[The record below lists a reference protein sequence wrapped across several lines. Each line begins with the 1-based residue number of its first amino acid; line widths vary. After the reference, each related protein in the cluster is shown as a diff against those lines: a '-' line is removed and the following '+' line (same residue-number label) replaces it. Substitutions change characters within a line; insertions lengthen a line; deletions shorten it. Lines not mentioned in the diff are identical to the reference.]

1 MGTRNIRHLGD
12 LLHGDHLLHVRCWW
26 CKREALFSPRD
37 LYSYFG
43 GARAL
48 QSLKFVCDPRRGGCG
63 RGDPEISVRTGAHKL
78 NGVLY
83 RAKPTPV
90 NLKPGALS
98 RLSRPKP
105 ITPSS
110 DR

>member
-1 MGTRNIRHLGD
+1 MGAQTIRHLGD
-12 LLHGDHLLHVRCWW
+12 LLHGSQLLHVRCWW
-26 CKREALFSPRD
+26 CKREALFSPRE
-37 LYSYFG
+37 LYDYYG

-48 QSLKFVCDPRRGGCG
+48 EALKFVCDPRRGGCG
-63 RGDPEISVRTGAHKL
+63 RGDPEISVQSGAHKL
-78 NGVLY
+78 AGALW

-98 RLSRPKP
+98 RLSPPRPLR
-105 ITPSS
+105 S